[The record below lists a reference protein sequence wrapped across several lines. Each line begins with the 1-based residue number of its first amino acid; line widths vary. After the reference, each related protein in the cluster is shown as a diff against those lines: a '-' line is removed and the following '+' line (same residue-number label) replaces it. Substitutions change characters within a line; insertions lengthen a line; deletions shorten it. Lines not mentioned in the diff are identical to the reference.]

1 VNAFSL
7 FAVGSLGLAPAVL
20 PDGRVRFVL
29 IGMDYLEADREVVV
43 SVPFIAE
50 GPIAQ
55 SLVRDARKGDQ
66 LIVQGFIRP
75 GRLDE
80 PDYVFHVRGFRF
92 GAPGKG
98 SP

>member
-7 FAVGSLGLAPAVL
+7 FAVGNLGLAPAVL

-43 SVPFIAE
+43 SIPFIAE
-50 GPIAQ
+50 GAIAQ

-66 LIVQGFIRP
+66 LIVSGFVRH
-75 GRLDE
+75 GRHDE

>member
-7 FAVGSLGLAPAVL
+7 FAVGNLGRDPQVL
-20 PDGRVRFVL
+20 LDGRVRLVL
-29 IGMDYLEADREVVV
+29 IGTDYHDADREVVV
-43 SVPFIAE
+43 SIPFIADGE
-50 GPIAQ
+50 IGQQLAQ
-55 SLVRDARKGDQ
+55 DARKGDQ
-66 LIVQGFIRP
+66 LIVQGFIRT

-98 SP
+98 AR